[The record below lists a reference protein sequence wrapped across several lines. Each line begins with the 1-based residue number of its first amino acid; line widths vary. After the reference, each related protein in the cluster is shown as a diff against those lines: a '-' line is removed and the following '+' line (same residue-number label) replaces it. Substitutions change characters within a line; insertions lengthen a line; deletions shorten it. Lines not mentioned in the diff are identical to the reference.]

1 MISSDAKIRSL
12 KIEDGKRHADR
23 DGLVLEIRKS
33 GKKVFLFRFQ
43 WERKP
48 QTMTLGI
55 HPGLGLGE
63 AREIVR
69 VYRVLLGKGID
80 PRKSDAPEQKKLT
93 FFEVAEQWHQ
103 TNIHRWKA
111 IKST

>member
-12 KIEDGKRHADR
+12 KIEDRKRHADR

-63 AREIVR
+63 GADRSI
-69 VYRVLLGKGID
+69 LKNLC
-80 PRKSDAPEQKKLT
+80 SD
-93 FFEVAEQWHQ
+93 
-103 TNIHRWKA
+103 
-111 IKST
+111 